1 METTYREI
9 FGLTLQ
15 NGGYS
20 QVKGKRF
27 MVGTP
32 IEERVS
38 PLEKFFP
45 QDVKQYIE
53 DVQEHLNES
62 TGVGTWIDQNSGKVY
77 LDVSTGFNDKA
88 EAIAKAKEWKQLAI
102 YDTIFNK
109 TINI

>member
-1 METTYREI
+1 MQKTYREI
-9 FGLTLQ
+9 YGLTLK

-32 IEERVS
+32 IEERVFS
-38 PLEKFFP
+38 LETFMP

-53 DVQEHLNES
+53 DIQEHLNES
-62 TGVGTWIDQNSGKVY
+62 TGVGTWVNENSGKVY
-77 LDVSTGFNDKA
+77 LDVSIGFNDK
-88 EAIAKAKEWKQLAI
+88 EQAIAQAKEWKQLAI

-109 TINI
+109 TIDI

>member
-1 METTYREI
+1 MTKTYREI
-9 FGLTLQ
+9 YGLTLK

-20 QVKGKRF
+20 QVEGKRF

-45 QDVKQYIE
+45 QDVKRYIE
-53 DVQEHLNES
+53 DVKEHLNES
-62 TGVGTWIDQNSGKVY
+62 TGVGTWVNESEGKVY
-77 LDVSTGFNDKA
+77 LDVSIGFNSK
-88 EAIAKAKEWKQLAI
+88 EKAIAQAKKWNQLAI